1 MPLTH
6 VCVWDSTI
14 GYKRVSVEEACL
26 LYPCGVSARSGHFV
40 CELCAQNV
48 MLTAPGLNIQHFRHD
63 PNAPNKECDE
73 RQTYFDPTYGRS
85 IRNLASHIMPLRISV
100 TNSIFS
106 LQLGFFFPPDTKARC
121 DKIIIKGIS
130 SQKYEY
136 SFERIESVGTTYLP
150 IGSIPSAKYRI
161 EYINATPELKKY
173 WSVQAQG
180 VSLSGSFF
188 DIRTGQM
195 LQSGGKAYT
204 GNTYYLLQSN
214 PINIHQMD
222 IEVTEIGRK
231 LTSEYT
237 GWFLYKIRVKRFSEY
252 SAKFFLKYAIFLTE
266 KPAQF
271 YPIWPVYIQDPYF
284 IYHNASEFYFYL
296 CGEDAELK
304 SYPSGAKSV
313 RTHDGIIY
321 QISTREREQLVSF
334 GKSGALGFSY
344 LIKQNL
350 KRTVPVPKVIIY
362 DSTGNE
368 LTDDIYSKLPKE
380 KLISVLC
387 PYDGRAVIEKDG
399 KTTYI
404 YPLAAE
410 QNVTIDGLSFGMT
423 IRLFQGCDCVRTLSF
438 TRKSAETD
446 LSALDIEWVR
456 KLNVCKGPMIPVTH
470 STGAITTKL
479 AGCPEVQKW
488 LYKKIKL
495 GEMPRSAYLLLQS
508 ILKKGELM

>member
-1 MPLTH
+1 MG
-6 VCVWDSTI
+6 SI
-14 GYKRVSVEEACL
+14 KRAMRIDAADNVA
-26 LYPCGVSARSGHFV
+26 
-40 CELCAQNV
+40 V
-48 MLTAPGLNIQHFRHD
+48 MLQDVAAGEEIAIDGEDGTIIAPMDVNMPHKIFQ
-63 PNAPNKECDE
+63 E
-73 RQTYFDPTYGRS
+73 
-85 IRNLASHIMPLRISV
+85 IIMGMIL
-100 TNSIFS
+100 
-106 LQLGFFFPPDTKARC
+106 L
-121 DKIIIKGIS
+121 
-130 SQKYEY
+130 
-136 SFERIESVGTTYLP
+136 LP
-150 IGSIPSAKYRI
+150 FLV
-161 EYINATPELKKY
+161 N
-173 WSVQAQG
+173 
-180 VSLSGSFF
+180 
-188 DIRTGQM
+188 IRTGV
-195 LQSGGKAYT
+195 LRLGH
-204 GNTYYLLQSN
+204 L
-214 PINIHQMD
+214 
-222 IEVTEIGRK
+222 R
-231 LTSEYT
+231 
-237 GWFLYKIRVKRFSEY
+237 KIRVKRFSEY

-304 SYPSGAKSV
+304 SYPSGAKTV

-344 LIKQNL
+344 LIRQSL

-410 QNVTIDGLSFGMT
+410 QNVTIDGVSFGTT

-456 KLNVCKGPMIPVTH
+456 KLNACKGPMIPVTH
-470 STGAITTKL
+470 STGAITTQL
-479 AGCPEVQKW
+479 AGYPEVQKW

-508 ILKKGELM
+508 ILKKGELI